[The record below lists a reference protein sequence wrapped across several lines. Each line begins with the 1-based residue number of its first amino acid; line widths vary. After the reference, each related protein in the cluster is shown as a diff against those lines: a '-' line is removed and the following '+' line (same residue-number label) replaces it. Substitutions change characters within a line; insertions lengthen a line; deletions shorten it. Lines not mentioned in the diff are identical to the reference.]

1 MSDYFRSRRSAR
13 KNRTQPLFPE
23 DRFWV
28 SQLGFP
34 LVIAGL
40 TIFLVRM
47 AEATES
53 KPPHWNTAPIIGA
66 GIAAFGVQIVTT
78 VITTCE
84 SKSIQPF
91 LPLVDMSLDC
101 SDCYPGPKSTQIG
114 VAINFVRLAWGFVS

>member
-53 KPPHWNTAPIIGA
+53 KPPALEYCADHRSRN
-66 GIAAFGVQIVTT
+66 
-78 VITTCE
+78 
-84 SKSIQPF
+84 S
-91 LPLVDMSLDC
+91 SLWG
-101 SDCYPGPKSTQIG
+101 SDCDNSYYH
-114 VAINFVRLAWGFVS
+114 L